1 MGHIEALQLLKVL
14 SRKSGN
20 SGGGRSKV
28 PGPFFGQVPFLDKT
42 DDFRNLSM
50 SSVLI
55 AMNVVANERA

>member
-1 MGHIEALQLLKVL
+1 
-14 SRKSGN
+14 
-20 SGGGRSKV
+20 
-28 PGPFFGQVPFLDKT
+28 LDKK